1 MIKLHQFFKSQ
12 YQIET
17 RKNLMTN
24 LTLLKAKRLIKPKYF
39 YSLYI

>member
-1 MIKLHQFFKSQ
+1 MIKLHQFFKIQ

-24 LTLLKAKRLIKPKYF
+24 LTFLDENSDQKIN
-39 YSLYI
+39 

>member
-17 RKNLMTN
+17 RKNLMIN
-24 LTLLKAKRLIKPKYF
+24 LTFLDENSDQKIN
-39 YSLYI
+39 